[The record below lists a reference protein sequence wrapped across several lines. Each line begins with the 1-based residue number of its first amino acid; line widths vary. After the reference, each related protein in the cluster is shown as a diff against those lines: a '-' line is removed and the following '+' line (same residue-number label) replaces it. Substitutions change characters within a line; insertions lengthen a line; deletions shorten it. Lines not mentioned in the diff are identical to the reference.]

1 MSEGWRSKSP
11 AKFHYSTFVKGDA
24 MFCSLFS
31 ADDRKIPPP
40 EGGGME
46 GSQAVGIVLVLDA
59 QELFL
64 LGALVGDGLYGSF
77 EESIAV

>member
-24 MFCSLFS
+24 MFCSLFFS
-31 ADDRKIPPP
+31 GGQKNPPP

-46 GSQAVGIVLVLDA
+46 GSQAVGVVLVLDA
-59 QELFL
+59 QELL
-64 LGALVGDGLYGSF
+64 LFGAFGGDGLCGSF